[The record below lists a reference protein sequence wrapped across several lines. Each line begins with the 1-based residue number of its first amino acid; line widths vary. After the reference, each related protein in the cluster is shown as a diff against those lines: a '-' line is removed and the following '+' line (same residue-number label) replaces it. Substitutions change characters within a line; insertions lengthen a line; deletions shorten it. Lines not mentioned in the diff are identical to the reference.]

1 MKPAAHVLALFAAA
15 SALAGCNRHEE
26 AAAPA
31 PAPAASSAAAPASA
45 PAPSGPVI
53 APVAAIEPTD
63 AQRTSG
69 SQIAAQGGGGA
80 VAACNSCHG
89 AQGEGNA
96 AGGFPRIAGQ
106 SYAYLAHELETYAN
120 GTRKHPIMQPIA
132 AAMTPDQRKAAAAY
146 FASLNPN
153 GSATAAAGAA
163 SAAASGTTSASA
175 STSTA
180 TATRSAGAGAAA
192 GAGGRGAQLANVGDN
207 TKGVQ
212 ACANCHGPGG
222 IGSGELYPYLAGQHA
237 NYLTATLG
245 AWRDGTRAND
255 PSGQM
260 PLIAQGLTPQD
271 IAAIAAYYAGQPPRA
286 TAIDAEHMAA
296 IGPAAAAS
304 GPAITSGPQAQAPS
318 EGGSTGSGTGTESGA
333 PSTGG
338 SQGAGVPGGTGP
350 ASTGAPQQGASAA
363 R

>member
-1 MKPAAHVLALFAAA
+1 MKRAVHLLALFVAAA
-15 SALAGCNRHEE
+15 TLAGCNRHEE
-26 AAAPA
+26 ATAPA
-31 PAPAASSAAAPASA
+31 PAPAASSATASASA
-45 PAPSGPVI
+45 PAPAPAGPVI
-53 APVAAIEPTD
+53 APVAATEPTD
-63 AQRTSG
+63 AQRTTG
-69 SQIAAQGGGGA
+69 QQIAAQGGGGA

-96 AGGFPRIAGQ
+96 GGGFPRIAGQ
-106 SYAYLAHELETYAN
+106 SYAYLAHELDTYAN
-120 GTRKHPIMQPIA
+120 GTRKHPVMQPIA
-132 AAMTPDQRKAAAAY
+132 AAMTEDQRKAAAAY

-153 GSATAAAGAA
+153 GTSTAAAGAA
-163 SAAASGTTSASA
+163 SGAASGTMSGAASA
-175 STSTA
+175 TK
-180 TATRSAGAGAAA
+180 SAGAGTSA

-207 TKGVQ
+207 SQGVQ

-237 NYLTATLG
+237 NYLMATLG

-260 PLIAQGLTPQD
+260 PLIAQGLTQQD
-271 IAAIAAYYAGQPPRA
+271 VAAIAAYYAGQPPRA
-286 TAIDAEHMAA
+286 TSIDAEHMAA
-296 IGPAAAAS
+296 IGPVAAAS
-304 GPAITSGPQAQAPS
+304 AAAITSGPQTQPS
-318 EGGSTGSGTGTESGA
+318 GGEGGSPAAGTGTESGS